1 MEKVQNIMTK
11 TKNGNLGL
19 GLKECSVDEEERY
32 YNILS
37 LD

>member
-11 TKNGNLGL
+11 NKKWELGSW
-19 GLKECSVDEEERY
+19 LKGISVDEEERY